1 MHRGVLRY
9 GALFLGC
16 IRLKSQDSPGPI
28 FRPAFPATVANGESV
43 TEAAKSSARLILVT
57 PVVEDAVGFAPLL
70 EACCREGDVA
80 AVILNLATED
90 EVMALSAIRI
100 VSTHLQ
106 GTGAVLL
113 LSDRPGL
120 VEASGADG
128 AHFSNLDQLQTTRAN
143 LAAGRLSGV
152 GSLASRHDTMVA
164 AESGV
169 DFVIFGEPDASGK
182 RPGFSA
188 LVERISW
195 WAEIFQLPCVAF
207 AGSID
212 EVSRLAEARA
222 DFVAL
227 GDAVWSAGDNAPQAV
242 AKATQLLRLPEA
254 A

>member
-1 MHRGVLRY
+1 
-9 GALFLGC
+9 
-16 IRLKSQDSPGPI
+16 
-28 FRPAFPATVANGESV
+28 V
-43 TEAAKSSARLILVT
+43 TEAAKARTRLILVT
-57 PVVEDAVGFAPLL
+57 PVVEDAVTFAPLL
-70 EACCREGDVA
+70 ESCCREGDVA

-100 VSTHLQ
+100 FSTHLQ

-113 LSDRPGL
+113 LADKPGL

-128 AHFSNLDQLQTTRAN
+128 AHFSDLDQLQTTRAN

-152 GSLASRHDTMVA
+152 GGLASRHDTMVA

-169 DFVIFGEPDASGK
+169 DFVMFGEPDASGK

-188 LVERISW
+188 IIERVAW

-207 AGSID
+207 ASSVD

-227 GDAVWSAGDNAPQAV
+227 GEAIWSAGENAPQAV
-242 AKATQLLRLPEA
+242 AKAAQMLRLPEA